1 MVVGIS
7 KGQHR
12 ARTRLSPNAL
22 ARFGLS
28 DYQADDRSRGEVA
41 EWSNVAVSKTVE
53 GASLP
58 RVRIPVSPPS
68 LHYSVFSMP
77 YGNSLTIIDLLH

>member
-22 ARFGLS
+22 ARCGLS

-58 RVRIPVSPPS
+58 RVRIPVSPPIA
-68 LHYSVFSMP
+68 LHFTPHKYLKMP
-77 YGNSLTIIDLLH
+77 VY

>member
-1 MVVGIS
+1 
-7 KGQHR
+7 
-12 ARTRLSPNAL
+12 
-22 ARFGLS
+22 LS

-58 RVRIPVSPPS
+58 RVRIPVSPPIVGIKS
-68 LHYSVFSMP
+68 LILNAF
-77 YGNSLTIIDLLH
+77 L

>member
-1 MVVGIS
+1 
-7 KGQHR
+7 
-12 ARTRLSPNAL
+12 
-22 ARFGLS
+22 LS

-58 RVRIPVSPPS
+58 RVRIPVSPPRYPIA
-68 LHYSVFSMP
+68 LFP
-77 YGNSLTIIDLLH
+77 LLI

>member
-22 ARFGLS
+22 ARCGLS

-53 GASLP
+53 PRGSQGSNPCLP
-58 RVRIPVSPPS
+58 AI
-68 LHYSVFSMP
+68 
-77 YGNSLTIIDLLH
+77 NSA

>member
-22 ARFGLS
+22 ARCGLS

-53 GASLP
+53 PLRVP
-58 RVRIPVSPPS
+58 RVRIPVSPPV
-68 LHYSVFSMP
+68 LLYHLFSMT
-77 YGNSLTIIDLLH
+77 YFKSLTIIDQLH

>member
-22 ARFGLS
+22 ARCGLS

-58 RVRIPVSPPS
+58 RVRIPVSPPKPIDF
-68 LHYSVFSMP
+68 YVFFGLMVHSA
-77 YGNSLTIIDLLH
+77 LTQH